1 MPVEFFRRRGIYYGW
16 VTLTVTFIT
25 VFVILGF
32 RYAFGVL
39 YVAILDDT
47 GWMRAETAGIFSTA
61 MITYMLT
68 AILSGALIDWL
79 GPRILFPI
87 GCVVMSAGLALCA
100 TISSIWEFY
109 LYYGV
114 LVGLGYVFL
123 GFIPHISM
131 LPRWFV
137 RRRGFASAVLIAG
150 VGMGALVISVACD
163 WMLGLMGWRAVFLV
177 FSGIVLFFL
186 LPLTFYFH
194 RDSPAAIGLHPD
206 NLPED
211 PELKPGAG
219 VQRAARL
226 RDALATPT
234 FWLLAVAVAT
244 IGVGQQTIAVHQ
256 TRLLVDMGYGLSLAA
271 GLFGITGL
279 FRSIGGFIWGPLSD
293 RFGTR
298 RIIML
303 AAATGFAGIV
313 ALILARYQ
321 PNLVYLLTFIVCFA
335 VGFGGITPVYA
346 STVAELY
353 PGRNLGKMFG
363 LLDIGYG
370 AGSAVGPYAA
380 GWIYDHYGNYE
391 RALWMI
397 LGLTVVLGLSLYGA
411 LTIRPARRAA

>member
-1 MPVEFFRRRGIYYGW
+1 MPVEFFRQRGIYYGW

-25 VFVILGF
+25 VFVVIGF

-39 YVAILDDT
+39 YVAILEDT
-47 GWMRAETAGIFSTA
+47 GWLRAETAGIFSTA
-61 MITYMLT
+61 MITYMFT
-68 AILSGALIDWL
+68 AILSGALIDRL

-150 VGMGALVISVACD
+150 VGMGSLVVSVACD
-163 WMLGLMGWRAVFLV
+163 WMLGMMGWRAVFLV
-177 FSGIVLFFL
+177 FSVIVLLVL
-186 LPLTFYFH
+186 LPLTLYFH

-206 NLPED
+206 NAPSDPAVAQTAAAPE
-211 PELKPGAG
+211 G
-219 VQRAARL
+219 RL
-226 RDALATPT
+226 LDALGTPT
-234 FWLLAVAVAT
+234 FWLLALAVAT

-298 RIIML
+298 RIIMI

-313 ALILARYQ
+313 VLLLARYQ
-321 PNLVYLLTFIVCFA
+321 PNLVYLLAFIVLFA

-353 PGRNLGKMFG
+353 PGRHLGKMFG

-370 AGSAVGPYAA
+370 AGSALGPYAA
-380 GWIYDHYGNYE
+380 GWIFDHYGSYE
-391 RALWMI
+391 RALWML
-397 LGLTVVLGLSLYGA
+397 LGLTVLLGLALYGA
-411 LTIRPARRAA
+411 LTIRPRRQAA